1 MGAGK
6 RERCIAN
13 CWKCVCRE
21 TPAHLHSSFLFLWH
35 SPPPPLRHDCVKRN
49 CEDDSGN
56 NRLITLAGLQPMRD
70 RKEWQGSRAQGGGEA
85 LLLLLLLLC
94 VFKLQSAPSEG
105 RSASDHC
112 VGAQG
117 SRSVFLRWMWISD
130 DGYYS
135 RTWDARSSAK
145 GLRTASSWDST
156 GSLSRR
162 ISICCHSQVRGQ
174 LRSLQIWLN

>member
-6 RERCIAN
+6 RERCIGGKLLRI
-13 CWKCVCRE
+13 CTHPFCFYDI
-21 TPAHLHSSFLFLWH
+21 HLLYFWEFFL
-35 SPPPPLRHDCVKRN
+35 SPPPLRHDCVKRN

-85 LLLLLLLLC
+85 LLLLLLLC

-135 RTWDARSSAK
+135 RT
-145 GLRTASSWDST
+145 
-156 GSLSRR
+156 
-162 ISICCHSQVRGQ
+162 
-174 LRSLQIWLN
+174 